1 MAPQTGRPLQKSGLQ
16 STPTLTSLT
25 DVLRESGFLQ
35 IAQLS
40 VLNTHTEFHHRIFPG
55 YGDIRCFTRY
65 VTADELFSRYVLLVR
80 AQCAMQINLYVNV
93 LTSGTLAIRLSIPL
107 FRQRVS
113 ARDSQVRSLQTCSS
127 IEIIPITL
135 DGYPPGSPA

>member
-25 DVLRESGFLQ
+25 DVLRDSGFLQ

-40 VLNTHTEFHHRIFPG
+40 VLNTHTEFHHRIFRG

-80 AQCAMQINLYVNV
+80 AQCAVQINLYVNV
-93 LTSGTLAIRLSIPL
+93 LTSGTLAIRLLLYSYSPFVDDDKMVATPI
-107 FRQRVS
+107 R
-113 ARDSQVRSLQTCSS
+113 SQ
-127 IEIIPITL
+127 
-135 DGYPPGSPA
+135 YF

>member
-1 MAPQTGRPLQKSGLQ
+1 MGWLQQMAPQTGRPLQKSGLQ

-35 IAQLS
+35 ITQLS
-40 VLNTHTEFHHRIFPG
+40 VLNTHTEFHHRIFRG

-80 AQCAMQINLYVNV
+80 AQCAVQINLYVNV
-93 LTSGTLAIRLSIPL
+93 LTSGTLAIRLHPL
-107 FRQRVS
+107 LSERV
-113 ARDSQVRSLQTCSS
+113 
-127 IEIIPITL
+127 
-135 DGYPPGSPA
+135 

>member
-25 DVLRESGFLQ
+25 DVPRESVFLQ

-40 VLNTHTEFHHRIFPG
+40 VLNTHAEFHHRIFRG

-80 AQCAMQINLYVNV
+80 AQCAVQISLYVQRSKQREYI
-93 LTSGTLAIRLSIPL
+93 LLFGTLYNFKI
-107 FRQRVS
+107 
-113 ARDSQVRSLQTCSS
+113 TSS
-127 IEIIPITL
+127 VF
-135 DGYPPGSPA
+135 